1 MRIAC
6 LPWYELPETQAAQD
20 SLWSVLAQHLRRLG
34 VDDVPESLT
43 RGLPVPGVL
52 ADPRLLIGQCCGY
65 DLIYGFASSVELV
78 ATPRYGAPGCDGA
91 NYRSF
96 VLVRHD
102 FKADGLDGL
111 RGSVCVVNSFN
122 SHSGTNALRA
132 LVAPLSQDGR
142 FFSEVKVSGA
152 HVNSLALLCAG
163 EADVMAMDC
172 VLYALLSRY
181 RPSALNGTRV
191 ICSSEPVPAPPIIT
205 SAKTERYL
213 IAKLPEVLTAALAD
227 RTSQAATAAMLLDGF
242 EFLPLKAYS
251 RIIDIEGAALRHGY
265 KELHA
270 TTAAMMRRSLPT

>member
-6 LPWYELPETQAAQD
+6 LPWYELPETQGAQD
-20 SLWSVLAQHLRRLG
+20 SLWSVLARHFRRQG
-34 VDDVPESLT
+34 VDDVPERLT

-52 ADPRLLIGQCCGY
+52 TDPRLLIGQCCGY
-65 DLIYGFASSVELV
+65 DVIYGFAGSVELV

-102 FKADGLDGL
+102 CKADGLDGL
-111 RGSVCVVNSFN
+111 RGSVCAINSFN

-152 HVNSLALLCAG
+152 HVKSLALLHAG

-181 RPSALNGTRV
+181 RPSALDGTRV
-191 ICSSEPVPAPPIIT
+191 ICWSEPVPAPPIIT
-205 SAKTERYL
+205 SANTDRQL
-213 IAKLPEVLTAALAD
+213 IAKLPEVLAAALSDKA
-227 RTSQAATAAMLLDGF
+227 SQAATTAMLLDGV
-242 EFLPLKAYS
+242 EFLPLEAYS
-251 RIIDIEGAALRHGY
+251 RIIDVEGAALRHGY

-270 TTAAMMRRSLPT
+270 TTPARLG